1 MQLASKLCFWRA
13 TSRRRIE
20 EIIGFLNFASN
31 FLHLGR
37 LRLRLIIL
45 WVNAHTSPKTRE
57 ILVTVSAEL
66 ENLVKIWL
74 NEDFLRSWVRIT
86 PLVPYQQLMTDA
98 SDQGRGGILLPQRVG
113 GPWLPRI
120 LSLFKRGIISMNLL
134 ELRAVRLSI

>member
-1 MQLASKLCFWRA
+1 MQLASKLCSWRA
-13 TSRRRIE
+13 TSRRRLE
-20 EIIGFLNFASN
+20 EIIGFLNFASD

-45 WVNAHTSPKTRE
+45 WVKAHTSPKTRDL
-57 ILVTVSAEL
+57 LVTVSAEL

-74 NEDFLRSWVRIT
+74 NEDFLRSRVRIT

-113 GPWLPRI
+113 GP
-120 LSLFKRGIISMNLL
+120 
-134 ELRAVRLSI
+134 